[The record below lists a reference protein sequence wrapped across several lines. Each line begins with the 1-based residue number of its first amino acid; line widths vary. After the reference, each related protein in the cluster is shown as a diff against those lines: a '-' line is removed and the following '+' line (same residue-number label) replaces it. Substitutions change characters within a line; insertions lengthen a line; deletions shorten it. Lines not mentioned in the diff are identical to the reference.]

1 MLNLCCNEGLGFRFF
16 TNVKKNIHLM
26 AGLSCPYYCNHPS
39 HVCRGCDYV
48 VVVFQMSKHLVF
60 RVCCIVKFLSHI
72 EEKADCNHGTTLPT
86 RDVVLGRFG

>member
-1 MLNLCCNEGLGFRFF
+1 
-16 TNVKKNIHLM
+16 M

-60 RVCCIVKFLSHI
+60 RVCSIVKFLSHM
-72 EEKADCNHGTTLPT
+72 EEKADCNVQPHPLVMLSSV
-86 RDVVLGRFG
+86 DSDS